1 MEPGTKLG
9 HYEIRAKIGAGGM
22 GEVYLAVDT
31 ELDRTVAIKILPA
44 ALAADAQRLQRFVQ
58 EAKAASALNHPHILT
73 IYEIGVTGN
82 SRFIATEFIDGDTL
96 RPHIGAGMKLAEVL
110 EITIQACGA
119 LAAAHAAGIIHR
131 DIKPENI
138 MVRRDGYIKLL
149 DFGLAKLT
157 EPKGSTTDTEAPT
170 KAMVN
175 TGAGTVMGTANY
187 MSPEQAKGTHIDERS
202 DLWSL
207 GAVLYE
213 MVTGHVPFAGETPT
227 ETISLIL
234 QKEPAPLVRY
244 ANEVP
249 DELERIAAKA
259 LTKDREAR
267 YQTAKD
273 MLIDLRNLKR
283 KLEVDAEIDRTVPPE
298 LRAAVS
304 TGGAPGGS
312 STASGAVAATSVAS
326 TPHSALSAPSAS
338 SAEYIAGE
346 IRRHKKGVAL
356 LAGFFV
362 VALIIAGVFYFS
374 RKKPALTEK
383 DSVLLAD
390 FVNTTG
396 EQVFDGTLKQALA
409 VQLGQ
414 SPFLNIFPDD
424 RVNETLRFMGK
435 APNERITKDVA
446 KEICARQGLKAMIVG
461 SIAGLG
467 SHYVVTLE
475 AIDAQAGDAI
485 AREQAEAENKEQVLK
500 ALGKAA
506 SQLREKLG
514 ESLGS
519 IKKYDAPIEQ
529 ATTSSLEA
537 LKAFTQGNEQ
547 RNAGNQ
553 AESISFYKR
562 AAELDPNFA
571 MAYARLGV
579 AYSNQ
584 FQTELG
590 AQYSQKAYDLR
601 DRVSERE
608 RFYISEKYTSYVSGD
623 REEAVRVLKAWAQS
637 YPNDYIPHNNLAA
650 NYSIFGQFED
660 ALKEAREAVRLSPN
674 NTTAQGNYV
683 EGFVKLNR
691 FDEARQTLE
700 QTLGQNPER
709 GIYHFYNFQLAFIR
723 GDQDTM
729 KKDLD
734 WWSKRPNEND
744 PLDYQAGTSGFY
756 GQWQKAQDFSHRSIE
771 MMISQDRKENAAQAE
786 TNNSFYEG
794 ILGRC
799 SQAKERVARGLVLS
813 RDRITLAS
821 AAMTLAYCNETGQAQ
836 SFIDEL
842 LRRYPKDTPTIGV
855 LIPMVR
861 AAMEMNR
868 GNAVQA
874 IEVIRP
880 AERFELGNVAGF
892 WLTYLRGE
900 IYLRQKAGG
909 DAAAAFQKI
918 LDHRGIEPISPLY
931 PLAHLGLAR
940 ASVLSG
946 DTAKARKEYQD
957 FLALWKDA
965 DPDLPILQQA
975 KDEYAKLK

>member
-1 MEPGTKLG
+1 
-9 HYEIRAKIGAGGM
+9 M
-22 GEVYLAVDT
+22 GEVYLAIDT

-44 ALAADAQRLQRFVQ
+44 ALAADTQRLQRFVQ
-58 EAKAASALNHPHILT
+58 EAKAASALNHPHIIT
-73 IYEIGVTGN
+73 IYEIGTTES

-110 EITIQACGA
+110 EIAIQACSA
-119 LAAAHAAGIIHR
+119 LAAAHSAGIIHR

-138 MVRRDGYIKLL
+138 MVRRDGYIKVL

-187 MSPEQAKGTHIDERS
+187 MSPEQAKGTHVDERT

-244 ANEVP
+244 THEVP
-249 DELERIAAKA
+249 DELERIATKA
-259 LTKDREAR
+259 LTKDREER
-267 YQTAKD
+267 YQTARD
-273 MLIDLRNLKR
+273 MLIDLRHLKR

-304 TGGAPGGS
+304 TGGVPGGA
-312 STASGAVAATSVAS
+312 STASGAVAATSMAS
-326 TPHSALSAPSAS
+326 TPHAS
-338 SAEYIAGE
+338 SAEYIVSE
-346 IRRHKKGVAL
+346 IRRHKKGAALIAALLIVAL
-356 LAGFFV
+356 FVAGF
-362 VALIIAGVFYFS
+362 FYFS
-374 RKKPALTEK
+374 RKRQTLTEK
-383 DSVLLAD
+383 DTVLLAD

-396 EQVFDGTLKQALA
+396 EPVFDGTLKQALA

-446 KEICARQGLKAMIVG
+446 REICARQGIKAMIVG

-467 SHYVVTLE
+467 SHYVVTIE
-475 AIDAQAGDAI
+475 AINAQGGDAI

-519 IKKYDAPIEQ
+519 IKKFDAPIEQ

-547 RNAGNQ
+547 RTAGNQ
-553 AESISFYKR
+553 AEAISFYKR
-562 AAELDPNFA
+562 AVELDPNFA
-571 MAYARLGV
+571 MAYARLAV

-584 FQTELG
+584 FQTEVA

-608 RFYISEKYTSYVSGD
+608 RFYISEKYTSYVTGD
-623 REEAVRVLKAWAQS
+623 REETINVLKAWAQS

-650 NYSIFGQFED
+650 NYSLFGQFED

-683 EGFVKLNR
+683 EGFIKLNR

-709 GIYHFYNFQLAFIR
+709 GIYHFYSYELAFIR
-723 GDQDTM
+723 GDQETM

-734 WWSKRPNEND
+734 WWAKRPKESD
-744 PLDYQAGTSGFY
+744 PLEYQAGSTAFY
-756 GQWQKAQDFSHRSIE
+756 GQWQKSQDFTRRFIE
-771 MMISQDRKENAAQAE
+771 MMLSEDRKENAGQIE
-786 TNNSFYEG
+786 TYNSFYEAV
-794 ILGRC
+794 LGRC
-799 SQAKERVARGLVLS
+799 QQAKERVPRGVVLS
-813 RDRITLAS
+813 RDRISLGS
-821 AAMTLAYCNETGQAQ
+821 AAMTLAYCNDLGQAQ
-836 SFIDEL
+836 SFADEL
-842 LRRYPKDTPTIGV
+842 QKRFPKDTPTIGV
-855 LIPMVR
+855 LLPMVR

-868 GNAVQA
+868 GNTAQA
-874 IEVIRP
+874 IEILGR
-880 AERFELGNVAGF
+880 ANRFELGNVAGF
-892 WLTYLRGE
+892 WMTYIRGE
-900 IYLRQKAGG
+900 IYLRQKAGNE
-909 DAAAAFQKI
+909 AAADFQKI
-918 LDHRGIEPISPLY
+918 LDHRGIEPASPLY

-940 ASVLSG
+940 ASVLGG

-965 DPDLPILQQA
+965 DADLPVLQQA
-975 KDEYAKLK
+975 KEEYAKLK

>member
-1 MEPGTKLG
+1 MKPGTKLG
-9 HYEIRAKIGAGGM
+9 HYEIRSKIGAGGM
-22 GEVYLAVDT
+22 GEVYLAIDT

-58 EAKAASALNHPHILT
+58 EARAASALNHPHILT
-73 IYEIGVTGN
+73 IYEIGVTGK

-110 EITIQACGA
+110 EIAIQSCGA
-119 LAAAHAAGIIHR
+119 LAAAHAAGIVHR

-138 MVRRDGYIKLL
+138 MVRRDGYIKVL

-213 MVTGHVPFAGETPT
+213 MVTGHVPFAGQTPT

-249 DELERIAAKA
+249 DELERIATKA
-259 LTKDREAR
+259 LTKDREER

-273 MLIDLRNLKR
+273 MLIDLRHLKR

-304 TGGAPGGS
+304 TGAAPAGS
-312 STASGAVAATSVAS
+312 PTASGVVAATSVAS
-326 TPHSALSAPSAS
+326 TPHAS
-338 SAEYIAGE
+338 SAEYIVSE
-346 IRRHKKGVAL
+346 IRQHKKGVGIITAL
-356 LAGFFV
+356 LIVALALAGFF
-362 VALIIAGVFYFS
+362 YFS
-374 RKKPALTEK
+374 HKKSALTEK
-383 DSVLLAD
+383 DTVLLAD

-396 EQVFDGTLKQALA
+396 EPVFDGTLKQALA

-414 SPFLNIFPDD
+414 SPFLNIFPDE

-446 KEICARQGLKAMIVG
+446 KEICVRQGIKAMIVG

-467 SHYVVTLE
+467 SHYVVTIE
-475 AIDAQAGDAI
+475 AINAQAGDAI

-500 ALGKAA
+500 ALGKAT

-514 ESLGS
+514 ESLSS
-519 IKKYDAPIEQ
+519 IKKFDAPIEQ

-537 LKAFTQGNEQ
+537 LKAFSQGNEQ
-547 RNAGNQ
+547 RTTGNL
-553 AESISFYKR
+553 AESIPFYKR
-562 AAELDPNFA
+562 AVELDPNFA
-571 MAYARLGV
+571 LAYARLAV

-584 FQTELG
+584 FQTELA

-608 RFYISEKYTSYVSGD
+608 RFYISEKYTSYVTGD
-623 REEAVRVLKAWAQS
+623 REEAVKVLKAWAQS
-637 YPNDYIPHNNLAA
+637 YPNDYIPHNNLAV
-650 NYSIFGQFED
+650 NYSLFGQYED
-660 ALKEAREAVRLSPN
+660 ALKESREAIRLSPN

-683 EGFVKLNR
+683 ENFIKLNR
-691 FDEARQTLE
+691 FDEARQVLE
-700 QTLGQNPER
+700 QTLGQNPDR
-709 GIYHFYNFQLAFIR
+709 PIYRFYSSQLAFIR
-723 GDQDTM
+723 GDQDTL
-729 KKDLD
+729 KRELD
-734 WWSKRPNEND
+734 WWSKRPTETD
-744 PLDYQAGTSGFY
+744 ALDYQAGSSAFY
-756 GQWQKAQDFSHRSIE
+756 GQWQKSRDFSRRSIE
-771 MMISQDRKENAAQAE
+771 MMLSQDRKENAGQAE
-786 TNNSFYEG
+786 TLNSFFEAV
-794 ILGRC
+794 LGRC
-799 SQAKERVARGLVLS
+799 QQSKEAAARGVALS
-813 RDRITLAS
+813 RDRISLAS
-821 AAMTLAYCNETGQAQ
+821 AAMALAYCNELGQAQ
-836 SFIDEL
+836 SFVDEL
-842 LRRYPKDTPTIGV
+842 QKRFPKDTPTISV

-861 AAMEMNR
+861 ATMEMNR
-868 GNAVQA
+868 GNAAAA
-874 IEVIRP
+874 IEILRP
-880 AERFELGNVAGF
+880 AGRFEFGNVAGI
-892 WLTYLRGE
+892 WLTYVRGQ
-900 IYLRQKAGG
+900 IYLRQKAGNE
-909 DAAAAFQKI
+909 AAADFQKI
-918 LDHRGIEPISPLY
+918 LDHRGIEPSSLLY

-946 DTAKARKEYQD
+946 DSARARKEYQD
-957 FLALWKDA
+957 FLAVWKDA
-965 DPDLPILQQA
+965 DADLPVVQQA

>member
-1 MEPGTKLG
+1 MAIPAGTKLG
-9 HYEIRAKIGAGGM
+9 HYEIRSKIGAGGM

-44 ALAADAQRLQRFVQ
+44 ALASDSQRLQRFVQ

-73 IYEIGVTGN
+73 IYEIGTTES

-110 EITIQACGA
+110 EIAIQACSA

-138 MVRRDGYIKLL
+138 MVRRDGYIKVL

-187 MSPEQAKGTHIDERS
+187 MSPEQAKGTHVDERS

-213 MVTGHVPFAGETPT
+213 MVTAHVPFAGETPT

-244 ANEVP
+244 AHEVP
-249 DELERIAAKA
+249 DELERIATKA
-259 LTKDREAR
+259 LTKDREER

-273 MLIDLRNLKR
+273 MLIDLRHLKR

-304 TGGAPGGS
+304 TGGVRAGS
-312 STASGAVAATSVAS
+312 STASGALAATSMA
-326 TPHSALSAPSAS
+326 TMPHAS
-338 SAEYIAGE
+338 SAEYIVSE
-346 IRRHKKGVAL
+346 IRRHKKGATLIAALLIVAL
-356 LAGFFV
+356 V
-362 VALIIAGVFYFS
+362 VAGVFYFS
-374 RKKPALTEK
+374 RKKSALTEK
-383 DSVLLAD
+383 DTVLLAD

-396 EQVFDGTLKQALA
+396 EPVFDGTLKQALA

-414 SPFLNIFPDD
+414 SPFLNIFPDE

-435 APNERITKDVA
+435 AANERITKDIA

-467 SHYVVTLE
+467 SHYVVTIE
-475 AIDAQAGDAI
+475 AINAQGGDAI

-537 LKAFTQGNEQ
+537 LKAFSQGNEQ
-547 RNAGNQ
+547 RTAGNQ
-553 AESISFYKR
+553 TEAISFYKR
-562 AAELDPNFA
+562 AVELDPNFA
-571 MAYARLGV
+571 MAYARLAV

-584 FQTELG
+584 FQTEVA

-608 RFYISEKYTSYVSGD
+608 RLYISEKYTSYVTGD
-623 REEAVRVLKAWAQS
+623 REEAINILKAWAQS

-650 NYSIFGQFED
+650 NYSLFGQFED

-683 EGFVKLNR
+683 EGFIKLNR

-709 GIYHFYNFQLAFIR
+709 GIYHFYNYELAFIR
-723 GDQDTM
+723 GDRDTM

-734 WWSKRPNEND
+734 WWAKRPAESD
-744 PLDYQAGTSGFY
+744 PLEYQAGSTAFY
-756 GQWQKAQDFSHRSIE
+756 GQWQKSQDFTRRFIE
-771 MMISQDRKENAAQAE
+771 MMLSEDRKENAGQIE
-786 TNNSFYEG
+786 TYNSFYEAV
-794 ILGRC
+794 LGRC
-799 SQAKERVARGLVLS
+799 QQANERVARGVALS
-813 RDRITLAS
+813 RNRIGLGS
-821 AAMTLAYCNETGQAQ
+821 AALTLAYCNELGQAQ
-836 SFIDEL
+836 PL
-842 LRRYPKDTPTIGV
+842 LDDLQKRFPKDTPTIAV
-855 LIPMVR
+855 LIPMIR

-868 GNAVQA
+868 GNTTQA
-874 IEVIRP
+874 IEILRP
-880 AERFELGNVAGF
+880 AGRFELGNVAGF
-892 WLTYLRGE
+892 WLTYVRGE
-900 IYLRQKAGG
+900 ILLRQKAGN

-918 LDHRGIEPISPLY
+918 LDHRGIEPRSPLY

-946 DTAKARKEYQD
+946 DPAKARQEYQD
-957 FLALWKDA
+957 FLAVWKDA
-965 DPDLPILQQA
+965 DADLPVLQQA
-975 KDEYAKLK
+975 KEEYAKLK

>member
-73 IYEIGVTGN
+73 IYEIGVVGK

-96 RPHIGAGMKLAEVL
+96 RLHIGAGMKLAEVL
-110 EITIQACGA
+110 EITSQACGA

-138 MVRRDGYIKLL
+138 MVRRDGYIKVL

-175 TGAGTVMGTANY
+175 TGPGTVMGTANY

-259 LTKDREAR
+259 LTKDPEAR

-304 TGGAPGGS
+304 TGGLPGGP
-312 STASGAVAATSVAS
+312 STASGAVAATSVAG
-326 TPHSALSAPSAS
+326 TPHSAS

-356 LAGFFV
+356 IAGLFV
-362 VALIIAGVFYFS
+362 LALIVAGVFYFS

-383 DSVLLAD
+383 DTVLLAD

-396 EQVFDGTLKQALA
+396 EPVFDGTLKQALA

-414 SPFLNIFPDD
+414 SPFLNIFPDE

-446 KEICARQGLKAMIVG
+446 KEICARQGLKAMIVS

-467 SHYVVTLE
+467 SHYVITIE
-475 AIDAQAGDAI
+475 AINAQAGDAI

-519 IKKYDAPIEQ
+519 IKKFDAPIEQ

-537 LKAFTQGNEQ
+537 LKAFSQGNEQ
-547 RNAGNQ
+547 RTSGNQ
-553 AESISFYKR
+553 SEAVSFYKR
-562 AAELDPNFA
+562 AVELDPNFA
-571 MAYARLGV
+571 MAYARLAV

-584 FQTELG
+584 FQTEVA

-650 NYSIFGQFED
+650 NYSLFGQFED

-709 GIYHFYNFQLAFIR
+709 GIFHFYDYELAFIR
-723 GDQDTM
+723 GDQESM
-729 KKDLD
+729 KEDLE
-734 WWSKRPNEND
+734 WWSKRPTAND
-744 PLDYQAGTSGFY
+744 PWEYQAGTAAFY

-771 MMISQDRKENAAQAE
+771 MMISQDRKENAGQIE
-786 TNNSFYEG
+786 TYNSFYEAL
-794 ILGRC
+794 LGRC
-799 SQAKERVARGLVLS
+799 QQAKERVARGMALS
-813 RDRITLAS
+813 RDRIGLGN
-821 AAMTLAYCNETGQAQ
+821 AAMTLAYCNELVQAQ
-836 SFIDEL
+836 ALSDEL
-842 LRRYPKDTPTIGV
+842 LIRFPKDTPTIGV

-868 GNAVQA
+868 GNAVKA
-874 IEVIRP
+874 IEVMRP

-900 IYLRQKAGG
+900 IYLRQKAGNE
-909 DAAAAFQKI
+909 AATNFQKI
-918 LDHRGIEPISPLY
+918 LDHRGIEPASPLY

-946 DTAKARKEYQD
+946 DTARARKEYQD

>member
-9 HYEIRAKIGAGGM
+9 HYEIRSKIGAGGM

-44 ALAADAQRLQRFVQ
+44 ALAADAHRLQRFVQ

-73 IYEIGVTGN
+73 IYEIGVVGK

-138 MVRRDGYIKLL
+138 MVRRDGYIKVL

-304 TGGAPGGS
+304 TGGVPGGP

-326 TPHSALSAPSAS
+326 TPHAAS

-346 IRRHKKGVAL
+346 IRRHKKGMALIAGL
-356 LAGFFV
+356 LA
-362 VALIIAGVFYFS
+362 VALIAAGVFYFS

-383 DSVLLAD
+383 DMVLLAD

-396 EQVFDGTLKQALA
+396 EPVFDGTLKQALA

-414 SPFLNIFPDD
+414 SPFLNIFPDE

-446 KEICARQGLKAMIVG
+446 KEICARQGLKAMIVS

-467 SHYVVTLE
+467 SHYVITIE
-475 AIDAQAGDAI
+475 AINAQAGDAI

-514 ESLGS
+514 ESLSS
-519 IKKYDAPIEQ
+519 IKKFDAPIEQ

-537 LKAFTQGNEQ
+537 LKAFSQGNEQ
-547 RNAGNQ
+547 RLAGDFPQ
-553 AESISFYKR
+553 AIPAYKR
-562 AAELDPNFA
+562 AVELDPNFA
-571 MAYARLGV
+571 LAYARLAV
-579 AYSNQ
+579 IYNNQ
-584 FQTELG
+584 FQTELA

-608 RFYISEKYTSYVSGD
+608 RFYISEKYTSYVTGD
-623 REEAVRVLKAWAQS
+623 REEAITVLKAWAQS
-637 YPNDYIPHNNLAA
+637 YPNDYIPHNNLAV
-650 NYSIFGQFED
+650 NYSLFGQFED
-660 ALKEAREAVRLSPN
+660 ALKESREAVRLSPN
-674 NTTAQGNYV
+674 NNTSLGNYV
-683 EGFVKLNR
+683 ETFIKLNR
-691 FDEARQTLE
+691 FDEARQVLE
-700 QTLGQNPER
+700 QTLGQNPDR
-709 GIYHFYNFQLAFIR
+709 PIYRFYSCQLAFIR
-723 GDQDTM
+723 GDQETM
-729 KKDLD
+729 KRDLE
-734 WWSKRPNEND
+734 WFAKRPTD
-744 PLDYQAGTSGFY
+744 TDSLDFQAGTNAFY
-756 GQWQKAQDFSHRSIE
+756 GQWQKALDFSHRSIE
-771 MMISQDRKENAAQAE
+771 MMISQDRKENAGQAE
-786 TNNSFYEG
+786 TFISFFEAV
-794 ILGRC
+794 LGRC
-799 SQAKERVARGLVLS
+799 QQAREGVTRGVALS
-813 RDRITLAS
+813 RDRIGLGN
-821 AAMTLAYCNETGQAQ
+821 AAMTLAYCNELAQ
-836 SFIDEL
+836 SQSFVDEL
-842 LRRYPKDTPTIGV
+842 QKRFPKDTPTIGV

-861 AAMEMNR
+861 ATMEMNR
-868 GNAVQA
+868 GNTAGA
-874 IEVIRP
+874 IEILQP
-880 AERFELGNVAGF
+880 ASRFELGNVAGI
-892 WLTYLRGE
+892 WLTYIRGE
-900 IYLRQKAGG
+900 VYLRQKTGNE
-909 DAAAAFQKI
+909 AAAAFQKI
-918 LDHRGIEPISPLY
+918 LDHRGIEPTSPLY

-965 DPDLPILQQA
+965 DADLPILQQA

>member
-1 MEPGTKLG
+1 MKPGTKLA
-9 HYEIRAKIGAGGM
+9 HYEIRSKIGAGGM

-73 IYEIGVTGN
+73 IHEIGVTGN

-96 RPHIGAGMKLAEVL
+96 RPHIGAGLKLAEVL
-110 EITIQACGA
+110 EIAIQACGA

-157 EPKGSTTDTEAPT
+157 EPKGATTDTEAST

-244 ANEVP
+244 AHEVP
-249 DELERIAAKA
+249 DELERIATKA
-259 LTKDREAR
+259 LTKNREER

-273 MLIDLRNLKR
+273 MLIDLRHLKR

-304 TGGAPGGS
+304 TGGVPGGAA
-312 STASGAVAATSVAS
+312 TASGAVAATSVAS
-326 TPHSALSAPSAS
+326 TPHAS
-338 SAEYIAGE
+338 SAEYIVSE
-346 IRRHKKGVAL
+346 IRRHRKGAL
-356 LAGFFV
+356 LSGALLITALAVGGF
-362 VALIIAGVFYFS
+362 FYFS
-374 RKKPALTEK
+374 GKKAALTEK
-383 DSVLLAD
+383 DTVLLAD

-396 EQVFDGTLKQALA
+396 EPVFDGTLKQALA

-414 SPFLNIFPDD
+414 SPFLNIFPDE

-446 KEICARQGLKAMIVG
+446 KEICVRQGIKAMIVG

-467 SHYVVTLE
+467 SHYVVTIE
-475 AIDAQAGDAI
+475 AINAQAGDAI

-500 ALGKAA
+500 ALGKAT

-514 ESLGS
+514 ESLSS
-519 IKKYDAPIEQ
+519 IKKFDAPIEQ

-537 LKAFTQGNEQ
+537 LKAFSQGNEQ
-547 RNAGNQ
+547 RIAGNQ
-553 AESISFYKR
+553 TESIPFYKR
-562 AAELDPNFA
+562 AVELDPNFA
-571 MAYARLGV
+571 LAYARLAV

-584 FQTELG
+584 FQTELA

-608 RFYISEKYTSYVSGD
+608 RFYISEKYTSYVTGD
-623 REEAVRVLKAWAQS
+623 REEAVKVLKAWTQS
-637 YPNDYIPHNNLAA
+637 YPNDYIPHNNLAV
-650 NYSIFGQFED
+650 NYSLFGQYED
-660 ALKEAREAVRLSPN
+660 ALKESREAVRLSPN

-683 EGFVKLNR
+683 ENFIKLNR
-691 FDEARQTLE
+691 FDEARQVLE

-709 GIYHFYNFQLAFIR
+709 GMYRFYSSQLAFIR
-723 GDQDTM
+723 GDQDIL
-729 KKDLD
+729 KRELD
-734 WWSKRPNEND
+734 WWSKRPTETD
-744 PLDYQAGTSGFY
+744 VLDYQAGSSAFY
-756 GQWQKAQDFSHRSIE
+756 GQWQKSRDFSRRSIE
-771 MMISQDRKENAAQAE
+771 MMLSQDRKENAGQAE
-786 TNNSFYEG
+786 TSNSFFAAV
-794 ILGRC
+794 LGRC
-799 SQAKERVARGLVLS
+799 EQAKEDATRGLALS
-813 RDRITLAS
+813 RDRIGLGA
-821 AAMTLAYCNETGQAQ
+821 AAMALAYCNELGQAQ
-836 SFIDEL
+836 SLADEL
-842 LRRYPKDTPTIGV
+842 QKRFPKDTATIAV

-861 AAMEMNR
+861 ATMEMNR
-868 GNAVQA
+868 GNTAGA
-874 IEVIRP
+874 IEILRP
-880 AERFELGNVAGF
+880 ATRFEFGNVAGI
-892 WLTYLRGE
+892 WLTYVRGQ
-900 IYLRQKAGG
+900 IYLRQKAGNE
-909 DAAAAFQKI
+909 AAAEFQKI
-918 LDHRGIEPISPLY
+918 LDHRGIEPSSPLY

-940 ASVLSG
+940 ASVFSG
-946 DTAKARKEYQD
+946 DTAKTRKEYQD
-957 FLALWKDA
+957 FLAVWKDA
-965 DPDLPILQQA
+965 DADLPVVQQA